1 MLLIIKGESKNWYL
15 TLTEKVTIANPI
27 FLFSFIHRVT
37 EVETNVLI
45 TDISA
50 YTDRYNKFAVT
61 EGTTFTLDCGEY
73 NYFVYAQTS
82 SVNTNPLLA
91 NELVEEGLLKLLLG
105 NIVTIEYEVDLNE
118 KIYEIDAV

>member
-15 TLTEKVTIANPI
+15 TLTEKVTIANPK
-27 FLFSFIHRVT
+27 FLFSFKNRVT
-37 EVETNVLI
+37 ELETNVLI